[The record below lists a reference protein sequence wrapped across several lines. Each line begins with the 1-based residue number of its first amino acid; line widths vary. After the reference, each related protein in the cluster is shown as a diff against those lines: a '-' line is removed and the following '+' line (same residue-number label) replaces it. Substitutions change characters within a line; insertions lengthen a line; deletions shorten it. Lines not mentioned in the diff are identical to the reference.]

1 MKTGRVAPTSIFL
14 SLILT
19 LTSGCQHRAEA
30 VQVQDSISAKASPE
44 LAVVAKNPL
53 PEISFDKTVCDL
65 GQVGQGTNNTCEFEF
80 TNTGPALLKITNVK
94 RTLSVS

>member
-19 LTSGCQHRAEA
+19 LTSGCQNRAEV

-44 LAVVAKNPL
+44 LAVVPKNPL
-53 PEISFDKTVCDL
+53 PKISFEKTVCDL
-65 GQVGQGTNNTCEFEF
+65 GQVGLGTKNACEFRF
-80 TNTGPALLKITNVK
+80 TNPG
-94 RTLSVS
+94 

>member
-53 PEISFDKTVCDL
+53 PEISFEKTVCDL
-65 GQVGQGTNNTCEFEF
+65 GRVGLGTKNACEFRF
-80 TNTGPALLKITNVK
+80 TNAGQAGPFPEKEEP
-94 RTLSVS
+94 RPE